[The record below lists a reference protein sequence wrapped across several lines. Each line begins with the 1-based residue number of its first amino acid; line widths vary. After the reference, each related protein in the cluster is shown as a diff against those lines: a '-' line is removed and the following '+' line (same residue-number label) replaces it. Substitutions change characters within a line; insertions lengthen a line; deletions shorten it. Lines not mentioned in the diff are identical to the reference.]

1 MMKMNQGFTLIE
13 ILVAIAIFGLLSIG
27 AYTVLDAGMRSQ
39 QSTETRLSRLES
51 IQRTVQSIEK
61 DFRMFS
67 LRQVRDEF
75 GDKVPLLRGQG
86 DLSGQAISFELTR
99 GGWANPAELP
109 RSNLQHVIYSFEQ
122 GSLKR
127 MHSIF
132 LDQATNSPKVVRT
145 LIEDV
150 QSMDIAFLD
159 DNKQWK
165 SSWGMFN
172 ADTNET
178 SLPRAIK
185 IKIEVQ
191 PFGLIER
198 LIIVGASNE
207 SVKENST
214 GNEVS
219 Q

>member
-1 MMKMNQGFTLIE
+1 MIKNARGFTLIE
-13 ILVAIAIFGLLSIG
+13 ILVALVIFGLLSIG

-39 QSTETRLSRLES
+39 QSTETRLSRLETL
-51 IQRTVQSIEK
+51 QRAIQSIEK

-86 DLSGQAISFELTR
+86 DLAGQSISFELTR
-99 GGWANPAELP
+99 GGWSNPAGLP
-109 RSNLQHVIYSFEQ
+109 RSNLQHVTYRFEQ

-127 MHSIF
+127 IHSIF

-150 QSMDIAFLD
+150 VLMDIAFLD
-159 DNKQWK
+159 DNNQWQ
-165 SSWGMFN
+165 SSWGVFN
-172 ADTNET
+172 ADAET
-178 SLPRAIK
+178 FPLPKAIK
-185 IKIEVQ
+185 IKIELQ

-198 LIIVGASNE
+198 LIVVGASNE
-207 SVKENST
+207 
-214 GNEVS
+214 VS
-219 Q
+219 P